1 MTHRSPRATVEAL
14 ELARRRARRQE
25 LEAQDYELG
34 CAPWVFVQ
42 AGLPHSDPGDLRVFE
57 RHNGHLRVAVVS
69 ASRRGYPYGRLARLW
84 LAAIVTAAVKRGELL
99 VPLAESASEFA
110 EGLGLTPS
118 GGPNGSMTRLADQ
131 FFRLSGTTMSVE
143 AGDESWGVN
152 IPLFPRWRVWWK
164 GLDGAERSHELGGFA
179 VELSPEL
186 LHARRRPVPIDLR
199 KLRQLRSPLAMDLY
213 CWLTYRRRSLQ
224 KPTTVGWEALHAQFG
239 ANYGQLR
246 QFKAALLQQARAVL
260 QLWPELRLHE
270 SAAGLVV
277 LPGPPDIPR
286 LT

>member
-1 MTHRSPRATVEAL
+1 MTHHSPRATAEAL
-14 ELARRRARRQE
+14 ELARRRARRLE

-84 LAAIVTAAVKRGELL
+84 LAAIVTAAVRRGELL
-99 VPLAESASEFA
+99 VSLTESANEFA

-152 IPLFPRWRVWWK
+152 IPLFPRWQVWWR
-164 GLDGAERSHELGGFA
+164 GRDGAEKGHDLGGCA

-199 KLRQLRSPLAMDLY
+199 KLRQLRAPLAMDLY

-224 KPTTVGWEALHAQFG
+224 RPTTVAWEALHAQFG
-239 ANYGQLR
+239 GNYARPRAFKEALLR
-246 QFKAALLQQARAVL
+246 QAQAVL
-260 QLWPELRLHE
+260 RLWPELRLRE
-270 SAAGLVV
+270 SPAGLVI
-277 LPGPPDIPR
+277 LPGPPDIPS
-286 LT
+286 LS